1 MQGAEI
7 TSPKKHKIIVLDV
20 YETMLDMSDVERK
33 VNSLMDSRK
42 GYLLWFELFMQYCF
56 VDNCTVQF
64 NDFVSIARATMQMTA
79 SKLDR
84 NIAAHEIDN
93 ILETLKQLPVHE
105 GVQAGLSALND
116 EGYRIAALTNSPG
129 KVVCERME
137 RTGLISYFECV
148 LSAEHVKKY
157 KPSVEVYRWAAK
169 KANAK
174 EDEMLFVSAHGWDIA
189 GAANAGMTTAFM
201 QSGNEI
207 LYPLAP
213 KPGFFCS
220 SLLDLANQLKE
231 VQQ

>member
-1 MQGAEI
+1 
-7 TSPKKHKIIVLDV
+7 
-20 YETMLDMSDVERK
+20 
-33 VNSLMDSRK
+33 
-42 GYLLWFELFMQYCF
+42 
-56 VDNCTVQF
+56 
-64 NDFVSIARATMQMTA
+64 
-79 SKLDR
+79 
-84 NIAAHEIDN
+84 
-93 ILETLKQLPVHE
+93 
-105 GVQAGLSALND
+105 
-116 EGYRIAALTNSPG
+116 
-129 KVVCERME
+129 
-137 RTGLISYFECV
+137 V

-169 KANAK
+169 KADAK

-207 LYPLAP
+207 LYPLTP